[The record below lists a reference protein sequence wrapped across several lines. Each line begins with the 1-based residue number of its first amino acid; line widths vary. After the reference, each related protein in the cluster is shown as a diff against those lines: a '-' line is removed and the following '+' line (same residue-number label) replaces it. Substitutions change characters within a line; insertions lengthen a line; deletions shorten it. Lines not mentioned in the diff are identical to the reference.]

1 MLLARYRF
9 MVTIFWETMSIIQI
23 RINITTKM
31 VNQSAVTLLL
41 MKFFRKWKV
50 STAKWKLIKNIQ
62 TWIILLLACEHDDNN
77 GSSANDYVL
86 FREDDWQLQS
96 SLLYQEQIAG
106 EGEFA
111 VLIKRIL
118 SNIDTEQFAIIIEKV
133 FDFHHRT
140 VTQKFVISIE
150 RI

>member
-1 MLLARYRF
+1 
-9 MVTIFWETMSIIQI
+9 
-23 RINITTKM
+23 
-31 VNQSAVTLLL
+31 

-62 TWIILLLACEHDDNN
+62 IWIILLLACEQYDDNN
-77 GSSANDYVL
+77 GSSANDYVS

-118 SNIDTEQFAIIIEKV
+118 SNIDAEQFAIIIEKV
-133 FDFHHRT
+133 FYFHHRT